1 MAALDADFVRG
12 MAGGAGLILMYGL
25 YAWRIF
31 KSNPG
36 DRFMESASVTLII
49 FVVVLASRRIPHV
62 PDWVSNSS
70 VLLLG
75 ISTFLSLFF
84 MLQQGYLALRRRL
97 TQQKSSTRA
106 KRHSPLN

>member
-1 MAALDADFVRG
+1 MAAFDTDIVRG
-12 MAGGAGLILMYGL
+12 IAGGAGLILAYGL

-31 KSNPG
+31 KRNPG
-36 DRFMESASVTLII
+36 DRFMESGSVTLMI

-62 PDWVSNSS
+62 PDWVFNSL

-84 MLQQGYLALRRRL
+84 MLQQGYRALRRRWL
-97 TQQKSSTRA
+97 AKS
-106 KRHSPLN
+106 

>member
-1 MAALDADFVRG
+1 MAALDAGIVRG
-12 MAGGAGLILMYGL
+12 IAGGTGLILAYGF

-31 KSNPG
+31 KSNRG
-36 DRFMESASVTLII
+36 DRFIESGSVTLMV

-62 PDWVSNSS
+62 PDWVSNSL

-75 ISTFLSLFF
+75 IATFLSIFF
-84 MLQQGYLALRRRL
+84 MLQQGYGALRRRM
-97 TQQKSSTRA
+97 TQRNSSTRA